1 MKILRLLA
9 KVVAGVLVLFALTL
23 GAVYFLSSQRMSVRC
38 DVDPASIVTSD
49 DSTTLALG
57 AHITDIRGCTDCH
70 GPDLRGRTSAAGP
83 SWTIRFSEP

>member
-57 AHITDIRGCTDCH
+57 AHIADIRGCTDCH